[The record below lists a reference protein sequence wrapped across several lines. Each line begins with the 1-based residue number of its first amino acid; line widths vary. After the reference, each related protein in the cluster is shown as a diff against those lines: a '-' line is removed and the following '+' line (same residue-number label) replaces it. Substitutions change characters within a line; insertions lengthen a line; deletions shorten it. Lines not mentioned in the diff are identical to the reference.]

1 MILIISLF
9 WGSYNSLV
17 KREEN
22 VKNTRGETRRHRGT
36 LHATPHRRGKWQ

>member
-1 MILIISLF
+1 MLIISLF

-36 LHATPHRRGKWQ
+36 LHATLHRRRQRQ